1 MLKSGSGHERLAA
14 HRDGA
19 EGREGRFVLCSKSRD
34 LGDALAGLL
43 GITARRVERSSD
55 ALATA
60 ARAAGAGIMT
70 LAHFLD
76 ALAERLVGALLGIG
90 LGFLGAYVALRLW
103 GAI

>member
-1 MLKSGSGHERLAA
+1 
-14 HRDGA
+14 
-19 EGREGRFVLCSKSRD
+19 
-34 LGDALAGLL
+34 
-43 GITARRVERSSD
+43 
-55 ALATA
+55 
-60 ARAAGAGIMT
+60 MT